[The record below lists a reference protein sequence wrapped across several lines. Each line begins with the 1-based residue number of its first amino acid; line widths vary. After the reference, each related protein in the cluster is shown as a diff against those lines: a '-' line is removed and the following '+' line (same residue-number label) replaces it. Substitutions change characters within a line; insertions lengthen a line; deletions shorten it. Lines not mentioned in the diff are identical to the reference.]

1 MVSGAGQT
9 NVGRATSYGG
19 SSVTNVAL
27 IVVFFRH
34 FCDIMCSGDK
44 VKQQRVANHEDLHGC
59 PFGVAIGVARNN
71 PAIAIAIAHRLRTE
85 RRSDEPGKHVTS
97 AVRIKNHCSSHVAF
111 KDGGVQ
117 VQIMWMCSCFCISF
131 LAVAKV
137 TYPSNKTY
145 TTDTTLA
152 AFKRNH

>member
-1 MVSGAGQT
+1 MNDLPPTSPFLAATQSLSLQLRSIRKSLLSIKSG
-9 NVGRATSYGG
+9 
-19 SSVTNVAL
+19 
-27 IVVFFRH
+27 
-34 FCDIMCSGDK
+34 
-44 VKQQRVANHEDLHGC
+44 
-59 PFGVAIGVARNN
+59 
-71 PAIAIAIAHRLRTE
+71 LRTE